1 MFREGEI
8 QYHKENKLPQIYELN
23 VILTN
28 FKAFASLI
36 MSKITWKTKCE

>member
-23 VILTN
+23 VILT
-28 FKAFASLI
+28 KAFASLI